1 MKKKKLLIAV
11 VLGCIAIVQMGCTSY
26 WYTSRSTKVNRI
38 DINSSEQVADITVNY
53 QKTVTAVSD
62 FQKVQSA
69 AKNQAVYQCIMDND
83 IDVLVDPIFQ
93 VEKRGLSGY
102 RATVYGFAGYYKVG
116 KDELEKMV
124 EKRYSKEDVEKYLLL
139 TDPTFYQYYYK
150 TEGNGNVYNIKCD
163 TKTANTSVLKQQ
175 IKNENLIKKAE
186 KKTKKREDK
195 KEKRQRRL
203 FNLFSV
209 SEL

>member
-1 MKKKKLLIAV
+1 MQKKQLLIAV

-26 WYTSRSTKVNRI
+26 MYTSRSTKVNRI

-62 FQKVQSA
+62 FQKFPSE
-69 AKNQAVYQCIMDND
+69 AKQQAVFRCIMDNE
-83 IDVLVDPIFQ
+83 IDVLVDPVFQ

-102 RATVYGFAGYYKVG
+102 RATVYGFAGYYKAG
-116 KDELEKMV
+116 KDELERMV

-139 TDPTFYQYYYK
+139 TDPTFYQYYYN
-150 TEGNGNVYNIKCD
+150 TNGSGNVYNIKCG
-163 TKTANTSVLKQQ
+163 TKTANTSELKQ
-175 IKNENLIKKAE
+175 IKNENSIKKAE
-186 KKTKKREDK
+186 KKK
-195 KEKRQRRL
+195 KEKKEKKQRKL
-203 FNLFSV
+203 PNFFNR